1 MITKMTENV
10 SITSDVSVPEV
21 DTTEILLLEDEIFF
35 EVLKLFCNK
44 TKSPKSRER
53 GELKSKR

>member
-10 SITSDVSVPEV
+10 SVTSDVSVPEV

-35 EVLKLFCNK
+35 EVFK
-44 TKSPKSRER
+44 TILQQDEKF
-53 GELKSKR
+53 